1 MPDQNGSVYG
11 LTILSPILNDERATP
26 SHDLQI
32 RKYLA
37 TLKTNEQSPFALA
50 PGTHL
55 ARLVVMDD
63 VIYVGAPAVEEH
75 LNSKYLIMETNCDS
89 DLDEY
94 VTGLA
99 KTVPQHLDAIW
110 SHCVGYPGASDLTAL
125 VKYFQ
130 SCQITTTFFFAAVND
145 KSLPETLKALQ
156 TQSWVADFIAT
167 HQGMEPKQL
176 QAAFQQFAADLK
188 AKPIPR
194 PGAIKAGMGS
204 ANREIKTGG
213 HNE

>member
-37 TLKTNEQSPFALA
+37 TLPTGEDSPFALA

-75 LNSKYLIMETNCDS
+75 LTSKYLILETNCDY
-89 DLDEY
+89 DLAEY
-94 VTGLA
+94 IAGLA
-99 KTVPQHLDAIW
+99 KAVPRHLDAIW
-110 SHCVGYPGASDLTAL
+110 SHCVGYPGAGDVNAL

-130 SCQITTTFFFAAVND
+130 SCRIETTFFFAAVND
-145 KSLPETLKALQ
+145 KSLPDTLKALQ

-176 QAAFQQFAADLK
+176 QAEFLQFAAELK
-188 AKPIPR
+188 AKPIPK

-204 ANREIKTGG
+204 AARQIKTGG